1 MAEHLKTGQKGEK
14 IARSYLQEQS
24 YQILEINWR
33 FQRAEV
39 DIIAMKNDILVF
51 IEVKTRTSNR
61 WGNPEDSI
69 SPKKQSF
76 IADAAS
82 QYMEQINHQW
92 EVRFDVISIIIH
104 DSHNYRLKHYPD
116 AFFPGW

>member
-1 MAEHLKTGQKGEK
+1 MAEHLRIGQKGEK
-14 IARSYLQEQS
+14 IAQSYLKEQS

-39 DIIAMKNDILVF
+39 DIIARKNDVLVF

-76 IADAAS
+76 IVDAAT
-82 QYMEQINHQW
+82 QYMDLINHQW
-92 EVRFDVISIIIH
+92 EIRFDVISIIIQDGFH
-104 DSHNYRLKHYPD
+104 YSLKLTSHV
-116 AFFPGW
+116 